1 MEDEPIYQDEV
12 VTVTRTRFVVR
23 SQTYVINGITSVSNR
38 KREAN
43 RVWPTVMAAAG
54 AIILFGGL
62 SGGGIPAI
70 VAGAIVGGL
79 GVFWYRSLSVQY
91 EVVLTTEAGETAALT
106 SDDEDWISRVTVAL
120 NKAIVARG

>member
-43 RVWPTVMAAAG
+43 RVWPTVMVAAG

-62 SGGGIPAI
+62 NGGDIPTI

-79 GVFWYRSLSVQY
+79 GIFWYRSLSVQY